1 MVIIFKDML
10 QLWIEGEHNA
20 KKNSWT
26 KDRQSKR
33 NVGKNYILEA
43 AILCSW
49 QFEDAVEWK

>member
-1 MVIIFKDML
+1 ML